1 MYLWICEFANLCI
14 CVFGYFCVVS
24 HVSKTWKTIFGS
36 SMTGWWEVGGCA
48 DSNTTVNSAPGNGPH
63 TLPGPSHCTLRSF
76 WLRVCLFVYV
86 CLLYV
91 SIPVFIHSRQTCPT
105 FKCSLLQGVSRLS
118 YCDISCMY
126 TCTWIT
132 TITMNTIA
140 LGLQRDD
147 PADMRIVSE
156 ITGDKATN
164 CAFCLVPD
172 PPAM

>member
-1 MYLWICEFANLCI
+1 MGARIPTRRLIPLLATVPTPCQAPRTVLC
-14 CVFGYFCVVS
+14 VAFDF
-24 HVSKTWKTIFGS
+24 
-36 SMTGWWEVGGCA
+36 
-48 DSNTTVNSAPGNGPH
+48 
-63 TLPGPSHCTLRSF
+63 
-76 WLRVCLFVYV
+76 LFVWLFMFV
-86 CLLYV
+86 FCMF
-91 SIPVFIHSRQTCPT
+91 PVFIHSRHTCPT

-132 TITMNTIA
+132 TITVNTIA

>member
-1 MYLWICEFANLCI
+1 MGARIPTRRLIPLLATVPTPCQAPRTVLC
-14 CVFGYFCVVS
+14 VAFDFLV
-24 HVSKTWKTIFGS
+24 
-36 SMTGWWEVGGCA
+36 
-48 DSNTTVNSAPGNGPH
+48 
-63 TLPGPSHCTLRSF
+63 
-76 WLRVCLFVYV
+76 VYV

-91 SIPVFIHSRQTCPT
+91 SIPVFIHSRHTCPT

-172 PPAM
+172 TPAM